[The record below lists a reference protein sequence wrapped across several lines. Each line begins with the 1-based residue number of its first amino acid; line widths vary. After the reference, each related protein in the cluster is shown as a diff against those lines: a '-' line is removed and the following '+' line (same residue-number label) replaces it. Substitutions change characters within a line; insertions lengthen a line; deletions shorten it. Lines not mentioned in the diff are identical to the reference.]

1 MKNWIKILLSF
12 VVIIVYATMVS
23 SSAKKKYSAKPAPI
37 TFKVPNYEYAPPTQ
51 SSVGSTDLK
60 ILLLEP
66 RFNEKFK
73 YADYRIFNDFSKFM
87 AGDINESLTAKGYTV
102 RGPFENYEGALYT
115 DKVESDLLLNVQ
127 IDFDLN
133 DQNVIWNGTE
143 ILVSGKRKTAV
154 YNTQYKF
161 SGFFVLSG
169 KLNLSLSEPLTKEKI
184 WVKNIPLKQRK
195 INIISSGV
203 YKNLRDY
210 TAAFE
215 TEPSFSNPFITT
227 MQDYYKEI
235 LNIAW
240 DNLDPN
246 ELASLKK
253 YTKEIREK
261 KKY

>member
-1 MKNWIKILLSF
+1 M
-12 VVIIVYATMVS
+12 
-23 SSAKKKYSAKPAPI
+23 
-37 TFKVPNYEYAPPTQ
+37 EC
-51 SSVGSTDLK
+51 
-60 ILLLEP
+60 
-66 RFNEKFK
+66 
-73 YADYRIFNDFSKFM
+73 
-87 AGDINESLTAKGYTV
+87 
-102 RGPFENYEGALYT
+102 
-115 DKVESDLLLNVQ
+115 
-127 IDFDLN
+127 
-133 DQNVIWNGTE
+133 TE

-169 KLNLSLSEPLTKEKI
+169 KLNLSLSEPITKEKI

-215 TEPSFSNPFITT
+215 AEPSFSNPFVTT

-235 LNIAW
+235 LDIAW
-240 DNLDPN
+240 TNLDPN